1 MCIIKI
7 NRCVLILKYNRQ
19 KCYIVYIFIK
29 PKFTD
34 EYKQWF
40 GRRPVRQQSNKDV
53 LILLRL

>member
-1 MCIIKI
+1 M
-7 NRCVLILKYNRQ
+7 ILKYNRQ